1 MGRHEVTPVVLDTHV
16 LVWLLMQD
24 TRLGTAARR
33 LADEALTE
41 ESLLVSAMSFWEVA
55 MLVQKG
61 RLDVGGPVGAWRR
74 FVLERGVEEVAVS
87 GDVAVLSVNLE
98 GLPSDP
104 ADRIIAA
111 TALAWRGTLL
121 TADAW
126 MLKWSGGLNL
136 HDARL

>member
-87 GDVAVLSVNLE
+87 GDVAVWSVNLE

-111 TALAWRGTLL
+111 TALARRGTLL
-121 TADAW
+121 TADKW
-126 MLKWSGGLNL
+126 MLKWSGGLSL
-136 HDARL
+136 RDARL

>member
-1 MGRHEVTPVVLDTHV
+1 M
-16 LVWLLMQD
+16 
-24 TRLGTAARR
+24 
-33 LADEALTE
+33 
-41 ESLLVSAMSFWEVA
+41 
-55 MLVQKG
+55 
-61 RLDVGGPVGAWRR
+61 GGPVGAWRR

-111 TALAWRGTLL
+111 TALARRGTLL